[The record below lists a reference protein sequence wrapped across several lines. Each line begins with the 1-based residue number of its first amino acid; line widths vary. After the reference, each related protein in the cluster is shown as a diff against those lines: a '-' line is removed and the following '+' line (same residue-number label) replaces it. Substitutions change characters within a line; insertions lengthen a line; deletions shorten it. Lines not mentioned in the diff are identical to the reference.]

1 MTDVTTPVEG
11 FDGVVIG
18 VQFKDG
24 KGETDNAGALA
35 YFRRHGYGVAGSD
48 PVEPEGHS
56 PADSLND
63 LSVPKLREYAKDKG
77 IALGDATRKPD
88 ILAAIEKAESPI
100 ALQSEADPALAAAI
114 EREAV
119 ADKEADEADTSDA
132 VGGLSE

>member
-77 IALGDATRKPD
+77 IDLGDASKKAD
-88 ILAAIEKAESPI
+88 ILAAIEKAASP
-100 ALQSEADPALAAAI
+100 AGLQEDADPAAAAQL
-114 EREAV
+114 EEWLEAE
-119 ADKEADEADTSDA
+119 KRHNDA